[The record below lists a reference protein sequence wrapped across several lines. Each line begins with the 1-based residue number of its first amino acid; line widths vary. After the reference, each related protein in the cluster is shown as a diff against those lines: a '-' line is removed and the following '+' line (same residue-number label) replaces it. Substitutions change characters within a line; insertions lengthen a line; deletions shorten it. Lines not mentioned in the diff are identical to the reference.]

1 MYGLHL
7 SEVFTYLNT
16 SVISWEQGG
25 LDNRGSTVD
34 KIFMKFKNK
43 ICFTMNESVDSKYYD
58 EIMILK
64 ARGLYKS
71 LFQYFQEDRTYMSVD
86 LYCIW

>member
-1 MYGLHL
+1 
-7 SEVFTYLNT
+7 
-16 SVISWEQGG
+16 
-25 LDNRGSTVD
+25 
-34 KIFMKFKNK
+34 
-43 ICFTMNESVDSKYYD
+43 MNESVDSKYYD

-86 LYCIW
+86 LYCI